1 MLRRAIGFF
10 KDFSFYL
17 KAPML
22 EVSPLK
28 DWKDLRGNFN
38 CCFGMSLS

>member
-1 MLRRAIGFF
+1 MLRIAIGFF

-17 KAPML
+17 NAPML

-28 DWKDLRGNFN
+28 DWNDFRGNLTS
-38 CCFGMSLS
+38 CFGMSLS